1 MKRQIVM
8 VGPFPPPVHGL
19 ATTNAA
25 VRDHLEALGAEIRT
39 INTAA
44 SSLNRSW
51 LARFGR
57 LPSALRGWVRLAT
70 MRGLHRATIYLS
82 VSGGLGQVYE
92 AAFIALARLRG
103 MRVFVRHAS
112 FAYIDEPTRL
122 ARILIALTGPSAV
135 HVTQSQGMADRLQT
149 IYGMPLVVPIS
160 NAVLY
165 AQGEIT
171 SVCVRRELRVVGF
184 FSNLSAEKGVFD
196 FLDLMAAIEA
206 EKLPLQAK
214 LAGLY
219 QDAQTERTVH
229 ARLKNL
235 HGARYLGPVY
245 GADKEEFLSGIDVL
259 VFPTRYKN
267 ETEAKVNHE
276 AMSHGIPVIAY
287 GRGCIPEIVGPD
299 CGMVID
305 PTEPFVPAALAQIKI
320 WLDDPAAFEAAS
332 RGAAQ
337 RFAETSAQN
346 ERRWRTLLND
356 LTGNNEILIGRPL
369 SKQD

>member
-1 MKRQIVM
+1 
-8 VGPFPPPVHGL
+8 
-19 ATTNAA
+19 
-25 VRDHLEALGAEIRT
+25 
-39 INTAA
+39 
-44 SSLNRSW
+44 
-51 LARFGR
+51 
-57 LPSALRGWVRLAT
+57 
-70 MRGLHRATIYLS
+70 
-82 VSGGLGQVYE
+82 
-92 AAFIALARLRG
+92 
-103 MRVFVRHAS
+103 
-112 FAYIDEPTRL
+112 
-122 ARILIALTGPSAV
+122 
-135 HVTQSQGMADRLQT
+135 MADRLQT

-165 AQGEIT
+165 PQTEIT
-171 SVCVRRELRVVGF
+171 SVCVRRELRIIGF

-214 LAGLY
+214 LAGLF
-219 QDAQTERTVH
+219 QDTQTERAVH
-229 ARLKNL
+229 ARLKKL
-235 HGARYLGPVY
+235 RGAQYIGPVY
-245 GADKEEFLSGIDVL
+245 GADKETFLSGIDVL

-299 CGMVID
+299 CGKVID
-305 PTEPFVPAALAQIKI
+305 PEEPFVPAALAQIRT

-332 RGAAQ
+332 RAAAR

-346 ERRWRTLLND
+346 ERRWRTLLSD
-356 LTGNNEILIGRPL
+356 LTGNDTALIGRPL